1 MRNKVIAL
9 VSNNIA
15 TDQRLIKVG
24 NTLQKNGFKFLLI
37 GTKHRGSPNLD
48 HIPFATKRA
57 QIFFQNNFL
66 FYAELQLRFLI
77 ELIKTSKNDS
87 ILLANDLDTLI
98 PATIISKLYQI
109 PLVVDF
115 HEIFSEMPTLK
126 EGSIQKK
133 VWKFVERQFVPGLE
147 NTYTVSESY
156 AHWFKETYGINPKI
170 ITNTPVKREVQQPT
184 IPSQQ
189 KILIYQGA
197 INPSRGI
204 DKMIFAMQFLDNVE
218 LWIVGDGPMLEEY
231 KVLAKTSEVEEKV
244 IFHGRLTPE
253 ELSKL
258 TPRANLGLSLEED
271 NGLSYRYALPNKIF
285 DYIHARIPT
294 LGSCDIL
301 EMKNI
306 ILEHKIGDVIENH
319 TPEHIADKIEELLGI
334 GKESFQMNLEKASK
348 ILNWENQEQELI
360 EIFKQASHK

>member
-77 ELIKTSKNDS
+77 ELIKTSKKDS

-115 HEIFSEMPTLK
+115 HEIFSELPTLK

-156 AHWFKETYGINPKI
+156 AHWY
-170 ITNTPVKREVQQPT
+170 R
-184 IPSQQ
+184 Q
-189 KILIYQGA
+189 K
-197 INPSRGI
+197 
-204 DKMIFAMQFLDNVE
+204 
-218 LWIVGDGPMLEEY
+218 
-231 KVLAKTSEVEEKV
+231 
-244 IFHGRLTPE
+244 
-253 ELSKL
+253 
-258 TPRANLGLSLEED
+258 
-271 NGLSYRYALPNKIF
+271 
-285 DYIHARIPT
+285 
-294 LGSCDIL
+294 
-301 EMKNI
+301 
-306 ILEHKIGDVIENH
+306 
-319 TPEHIADKIEELLGI
+319 
-334 GKESFQMNLEKASK
+334 
-348 ILNWENQEQELI
+348 
-360 EIFKQASHK
+360 